1 MTNQHQEDA
10 PPAASDAQD
19 AQDKVQAR
27 RRFLRTGSTGV
38 VLTLASGSGM
48 ATVCTVPSMTLS
60 GPTLASRGIV
70 IAKCA
75 GGNSPG
81 FWKKEERTW
90 PAGISRDTPFGEVF
104 ACNSPYA
111 ETKLGVMI
119 TQQDSANYFD
129 THNLG
134 CHFTAT
140 YLNISAGLVK
150 FMTVDD
156 LKAIWNELRT
166 FGVYVPS
173 PGADGWDA
181 ARVAKY
187 LESTYHD

>member
-1 MTNQHQEDA
+1 MTDQHQEDA
-10 PPAASDAQD
+10 LPAASDGQD
-19 AQDKVQAR
+19 AQEKVQAR
-27 RRFLRTGSTGV
+27 RRFLRTGSTGI

-70 IAKCA
+70 IEKCA

-81 FWKKEERTW
+81 YWKNADHQW
-90 PAGISRDTPFGEVF
+90 PAGISRDTPFGDVF
-104 ACNSPYA
+104 PSDSPYA

-119 TQQDSANYFD
+119 KQQDSANAFD
-129 THNLG
+129 KHNLG

-140 YLNISAGLVK
+140 YLNIHAGLVR
-150 FMTVDD
+150 FMTVDK
-156 LKAIWNELRT
+156 LVSIWNELRIYKI
-166 FGVYVPS
+166 YVPT
-173 PGADGWDA
+173 PGADGWDK